1 VSVLRA
7 EVAARLKVYESDD
20 SESYIELPVA
30 SCSMNYAVSELPSCA
45 VQLALGKNV
54 SRPGVQE
61 ANLVALLERAD
72 QAKAELEVRVIGDWT
87 AKQRWNDEW
96 QVVFE
101 GRVVNEATSI
111 TRGRANLSLTLVHWL
126 ADLQSGTVL
135 PSYAHPASNHNPL
148 NSIVSFG
155 GSPGSNTPGPSMI
168 GSFADANALVT
179 NQDFT
184 KDLWA
189 NGMKS
194 MIANLLTTEL
204 EFAGELASK
213 NCFDVVNRPI
223 KPSQKLKDAF
233 KRIEGEV
240 TDTGGDN
247 DGGDAS
253 SLSSEY
259 SQYAKPLAFTE
270 AAQDVGIQTYIS
282 QTLTHDPT
290 NTFQTSNLWELL
302 IRRLL
307 PRFGLCIIPR
317 VKSAIV
323 VPYLPA
329 LRPTFEHAIHAGDI
343 RQVDDVKKI
352 KRLAKASFIY
362 LPGKA
367 SWGADPGVMGDEG
380 QVRGSTGC
388 FYPDDPDT
396 GSSMLYAKPP
406 AWLVMAAK
414 LGGAGSDFVN
424 TNNGEPRIRGG
435 AGNPAAD
442 PDSDMTTA
450 AVATN
455 LSSAKLLDK
464 YAAIRYYTERLR
476 GHSVTIHGKLRFD
489 IAPGSIVRIQMR
501 LDDVQGLGGQLVN
514 LVGYVERIT
523 TVIDANRKEAMTSF
537 KLGSIRTE
545 EQNESDKFTI
555 AEEPLFG
562 TGEPYTGCSLL
573 DEYTYDEN

>member
-1 VSVLRA
+1 MSVLRA

-20 SESYIELPVA
+20 SDSYIELPVA
-30 SCSMNYAVSELPSCA
+30 SCSMNYAVSELPSCS

-61 ANLVALLERAD
+61 AALSDLLDRSGMP
-72 QAKAELEVRVIGDWT
+72 KAELEVKVIGDWT
-87 AKQRWNDEW
+87 SKQRWNEEW

-101 GRVVNEATSI
+101 GRLVSESTSI

-155 GSPGSNTPGPSMI
+155 GRPGDNTPGPSMI

-179 NQDFT
+179 RSDFT
-184 KDLWA
+184 EDLWA
-189 NGMKS
+189 NGIKS

-204 EFAGELASK
+204 EFAGELASRT
-213 NCFDVVNRPI
+213 CFDVVDRPI

-233 KRIEGEV
+233 KRIEGPV
-240 TDTGGDN
+240 TDTGGAN

-253 SLSSEY
+253 SLGSDY
-259 SQYAKPLAFTE
+259 SKYAKPLSFTD
-270 AAQDVGIQTYIS
+270 AAQDFGIQTYIS
-282 QTLTHDPT
+282 QTITHDPT

-307 PRFGLCIIPR
+307 PRFGLAIIPR
-317 VKSAIV
+317 VKSAIIA
-323 VPYLPA
+323 PYLPA

-343 RQVDDVKKI
+343 RQIDDVKKL

-367 SWGADPGVMGDEG
+367 AWGADPGILGDDA
-380 QVRGSTGC
+380 RGFTGC

-414 LGGAGSDFVN
+414 MGGGAADYVN
-424 TNNGEPRIRGG
+424 TENGVPRIRGG

-442 PDSDMTTA
+442 ADADLTTA
-450 AVATN
+450 AEATN
-455 LSSAKLLDK
+455 LASAELLDK

-476 GHSVTIHGKLRFD
+476 GHSVTVHGKLRFD
-489 IAPGSIVRIQMR
+489 IAPGSVVRIQMR
-501 LDDVQGLGGQLVN
+501 LDDIQGLGGQLVN

-562 TGEPYTGCSLL
+562 TGEPFTGCSLL